1 MSRWRPPGPLGL
13 GGAPLG
19 NLFAPIAEEVAE
31 AAIAA
36 AWDAGIR
43 FFDTAPLYGLGLSEH
58 RMGRVLRRQAREEFT
73 LCTKVGR
80 LLDADAAAP
89 REQHGFVGGLPFRIR
104 YDYSAAATLRSIE
117 DSLAR
122 LGLARLDMVLIHD
135 AAEDPHGPAWPQ
147 RFAEAMAGAA
157 PALTRLR
164 EQGVIRAWGLGVNCV
179 EPCLMALE
187 QADPDLFLIAGR
199 YTLLDHG
206 ALGRLI
212 PACAARGASL
222 VIGGPYNSGLLAGG
236 TTFNYAPAPAA
247 LLARRDRLAAFCAA
261 QCVPLKAAALQFCA
275 APAVV
280 AAVIPGGRSPAE
292 VGENARLMAHPI
304 PPGFWAALREAGL
317 IPPEAPV
324 PGA

>member
-1 MSRWRPPGPLGL
+1 MRTRWRPPGPLGL

-19 NLFAPIAEEVAE
+19 NLFAPVPEDVAE
-31 AAIAA
+31 AAVEA

-58 RMGRVLRRQAREEFT
+58 RMGRVLRGRPRDAFA

-80 LLDADAAAP
+80 LLDPDETAP
-89 REQHGFVGGLPFRIR
+89 REQHGFVDGLPFRVR
-104 YDYSAAATLRSIE
+104 FDYSADATLRSIE
-117 DSLAR
+117 HSLAR
-122 LGLARLDMVLIHD
+122 LGVARLDAVLIHD
-135 AAEDPHGPAWPQ
+135 AAEDPHGDAWRD

-164 EQGVIRAWGLGVNCV
+164 EQGVIRAWGLGVNNV

-206 ALGRLI
+206 ALDRLL

-236 TTFNYAPAPAA
+236 TTFNYAPAAPN
-247 LLARRDRLAAFCAA
+247 LLARRDRIAAVCAA
-261 QCVPLKAAALQFCA
+261 HGVSMKAAALRFCA
-275 APAVV
+275 APKVV
-280 AAVIPGGRSPAE
+280 ACVIPGGRSVAE
-292 VGENARLMAHPI
+292 VAENARLMAEPI
-304 PPGFWAALREAGL
+304 PASLWAALRAEGL
-317 IPPEAPV
+317 IPEAAPV
-324 PGA
+324 PA